1 MSGYSK
7 EEAVR
12 GWGTNLGW
20 LHPDGFLSPLFTPRP
35 ATSSSHLVR
44 VATPQPPSQ
53 GNEWKELVD
62 WAGLDRPLKTS
73 ALSKLIDKWENDC
86 PAISAWRRSS
96 THLKGWAQD
105 NLESVPSSCYIGSKC
120 AIFIFCSQLAKTR
133 DREDQEGWWRS
144 PSPSPERCY
153 PGVTHTLSRYTYLRS
168 QIWQI
173 TPRPKNMRMASTH
186 ICAATTDEEVFS
198 SQNLF
203 ISAAY
208 SFTSEISLL
217 TQERHKKKAFSRTK
231 IRRGAIMA
239 CSGAWSKNSGLEQK
253 QMGKMSVVSKKSN
266 IWSGNTLGEQYM
278 EGEREYTRADA
289 N

>member
-1 MSGYSK
+1 MSSRQSGI
-7 EEAVR
+7 
-12 GWGTNLGW
+12 G
-20 LHPDGFLSPLFTPRP
+20 PFL
-35 ATSSSHLVR
+35 
-44 VATPQPPSQ
+44 
-53 GNEWKELVD
+53 
-62 WAGLDRPLKTS
+62 
-73 ALSKLIDKWENDC
+73 LS
-86 PAISAWRRSS
+86 
-96 THLKGWAQD
+96 
-105 NLESVPSSCYIGSKC
+105 
-120 AIFIFCSQLAKTR
+120 IFIFCSQLAKTR

-173 TPRPKNMRMASTH
+173 TPRPKNMRMALTH
-186 ICAATTDEEVFS
+186 ICAATTDGEVFS

-208 SFTSEISLL
+208 SITSEISLL

-253 QMGKMSVVSKKSN
+253 QMGKMSVAGKKSN